1 MSTPAAPDKP
11 IAATRNDGQDLKPM
25 TEMPVLMPLYIPF
38 TEAQMTNIRLGY
50 VPVAREEKWFAYF
63 ADSALHIYRS
73 WTGFY
78 MFRIHFEPRAD
89 GWRATHAE
97 INMDPEYFDGSLE
110 EARASLLAELNY
122 YATPEAHEPQEDGLV
137 TALKLAMQ
145 PNYLGAPATVQEALH
160 PFFSSVVNHKLG
172 SYIQDLAKVSY
183 QDTIDQNLRVTRIF
197 SGDDPAY
204 TTMPAWH
211 TADELG
217 RAVIRYLDLDSDYH
231 DGENLSCIV
240 SEGLAGV
247 ALQVGK
253 LVSGAVNDTPFDVDA
268 LVERLG
274 TLEAFVVAVLLGTNT
289 VYMPGRTLKDYCWE
303 CDRDEVETDEDECE
317 EIDVDEDD
325 LQGGEPE
332 PVPGPPLHPRP
343 DEHGDPVKLKL
354 KHPSTPTKLSAWHD
368 PSQTATVIPDGP
380 MPTKINGVPFLSWA
394 KAPTTDF
401 EWKSVSGQM
410 LDLVEPAF
418 HVGAGKHA
426 AAGVVVE
433 EADGR
438 LWIVHPSNGFGGYT
452 ATFPKGRADA
462 LGSHLQAVAIREAHE
477 EAGLQVRITGFLAD
491 SQRTVTTT
499 RYYLARR
506 IGGNPADMGWES
518 QAVSLVPRAALASF
532 LTNTKDAPLLK
543 ALLKQ
548 AD

>member
-11 IAATRNDGQDLKPM
+11 IAATRNDWQDLKPM
-25 TEMPVLMPLYIPF
+25 TEMPVLMPLYLPF
-38 TEAQMTNIRLGY
+38 TEAQMANIRLGY
-50 VPVAREEKWFAYF
+50 VPVAMEQHWFAYF

-78 MFRIHFEPRAD
+78 MFRIHFEPKAD

-110 EARASLLAELNY
+110 EARGSLLAELNY

-217 RAVIRYLDLDSDYH
+217 RAVIRYFDLDSDYH

-303 CDRDEVETDEDECE
+303 CDRAEEETDEEECA
-317 EIDVDEDD
+317 VDEDD
-325 LQGGEPE
+325 LQADEPE
-332 PVPGPPLHPRP
+332 PQPGPHLHPRP
-343 DEHGDPVKLKL
+343 DDHGKLVKI
-354 KHPSTPTKLSAWHD
+354 KHPSTPTKLWVWHD
-368 PSQTATVIPDGP
+368 AHQSATVIPDGP
-380 MPTKINGVPFLSWA
+380 MPTQINGVPF
-394 KAPTTDF
+394 APWTGAPKTLAG
-401 EWKSVSGQM
+401 WKNVPGQRD
-410 LDLVEPAF
+410 DLVEP
-418 HVGAGKHA
+418 VLQVSAGKYA

-433 EADGR
+433 ESDGR
-438 LWIVHPSNGFGGYT
+438 VWIVHPTNGFGGYS

-491 SQRTVTTT
+491 SERTVTTT

-532 LTNTKDAPLLK
+532 LTNSHDAPLLE
-543 ALLKQ
+543 ALLK
-548 AD
+548 